1 MLGASSCWQQFNQKK
16 NIMPW
21 FVKFETRQQGAIGEF
36 SDRGI
41 SVTAESK
48 DDAVYQALK
57 SFQSMGIETRF
68 PVDAY
73 QFEENEL

>member
-1 MLGASSCWQQFNQKK
+1 
-16 NIMPW
+16 MPW
-21 FVKFETRQQGAIGEF
+21 FVAFETRVIGAIGEF
-36 SDRGI
+36 SNRGI

-48 DDAVYQALK
+48 DDAIYQALK
-57 SFQSMGIETRF
+57 SFQSMGLETRF